1 MNLEDKEYF
10 RSFASVMTLN
20 ALIKESS
27 MDFDDQAIT
36 ELAVSL
42 ADRLIEALEPA
53 EGIVSIRKRK
63 YVKKP

>member
-10 RSFASVMTLN
+10 RAFAAVSNLN
-20 ALIKESS
+20 ALIKEST
-27 MDFDDQAIT
+27 MDFDDRAIA

-42 ADRLIEALEPA
+42 ADALIEALEPA

>member
-42 ADRLIEALEPA
+42 ADKLIEALEPD